1 MRFSVGDVVLISLR
15 DCEVPKA
22 DLEKG
27 VRGNRGDIL
36 DRFHPK
42 QYAELKESGVNH
54 SIFAQMESITAI
66 ASKLESGD
74 IAGAQAIADTAEE
87 DIFDRGDADE
97 EEEEVDLD
105 APQETVLG
113 AGIKVEKKDK
123 VSKRPKVI
131 SDEVNL
137 DDL

>member
-1 MRFSVGDVVLISLR
+1 VRFSVGDVVLISLR

-42 QYAELKESGVNH
+42 QYSELKESGVNH
-54 SIFAQMESITAI
+54 SIFAQMESVAAI

-87 DIFDRGDADE
+87 DIFDRGGADE

-123 VSKRPKVI
+123 VSKRPKVV